1 MALVSGLSYDAF
13 KPELWSAE
21 LNFSLKNAL
30 VADSLVNRNWQGD
43 IQQFGDTVH
52 IQEPG
57 SVTSRAYTAYSD
69 ITWEQPSPTDR
80 TLVIDN
86 ADYTAV
92 DVDDID
98 EAQARVDLMQSH
110 MQEAAFSL
118 ADTEDAFIFEM
129 YTDANSG
136 VSSDHANSLALTA
149 GNVYQRFVEAAFVL
163 DTQDVPKT
171 GRWAA
176 ITPEETSLIRQAG
189 QFVPVDDSS
198 NNRAGGGTSDSARI
212 VRTGE
217 VGQIAGFTVF
227 ESNNMTTVSGVKKL
241 LFGTR
246 RATTFAN
253 QITEMEAIR
262 RESRFADGVKSLNV
276 YGKSTQRAEAL
287 ALLHVTA

>member
-1 MALVSGLSYDAF
+1 MALVSGLSYDNF
-13 KPELWSAE
+13 KPELWSQE
-21 LNFSLKNAL
+21 LNYSLKNAL

-43 IQQFGDTVH
+43 IQQMGDTVH
-52 IQEPG
+52 IIEPG

-69 ITWEQPSPTDR
+69 ITWEQPSSTDR

-98 EAQARVDLMQSH
+98 EAQANVDLMQAH

-118 ADTEDAFIFEM
+118 ADTEDSYIFEM

-136 VSSDHANSLALTA
+136 VGSDHANPTTLSATNIYGEFVDA
-149 GNVYQRFVEAAFVL
+149 GKVL
-163 DTQDVPKT
+163 DLQDVPKAR
-171 GRWAA
+171 RWAA
-176 ITPEETSLIRQAG
+176 VSPNEAALLRQAP
-189 QFVPVDDSS
+189 QFVPIGDST
-198 NNRAGGGTSDSARI
+198 RVGGGTTDSART

-217 VGQIAGFTVF
+217 IGEVAGFTVF
-227 ESNNMTTVSGVKKL
+227 ETNNLTTVSGVRKA
-241 LFGTR
+241 LFGTP

-253 QITEMEAIR
+253 QVTEMEAIR

-287 ALLHVTA
+287 AVKHISA